1 MKKLFYT
8 LALSC
13 LPVLTAGAQTLQ
25 QGFENPGHEA
35 RPRVWWH
42 WVDGNITLDGV
53 CKDLQWMQR
62 AGIGGVHNFDA
73 GLMSPQ
79 MVPTRLTYMTPEWC
93 DVFARA
99 VAMTDSMG
107 MEFTIPSAPGWSAT
121 GGPWVENKDGMK
133 KLTWREVQVE
143 GSKAKAKGQKNG
155 VKLQHIQLPPI
166 SHNTSSFQ
174 NFHPVNLQAT
184 LAKLMGIEVPETP
197 AKEYSEQIAVVAVRR
212 GQDDLTMTQM
222 GAKVTSSGGEG
233 ITVEALTDG
242 DLDNPCNLATTTD
255 NSRPW
260 IQYEFDE
267 PQTIR
272 AVSFCNGQTRDEF
285 GSNPAQPIAELLVS
299 NDGTN
304 WRKLCDIPACF
315 VPQTS
320 FDIPATT
327 ARYWRVTM
335 DNPQPDMTYFAYTG
349 VAVPAAPFTKVPEFR
364 LWPVTRVNHSEEK
377 AGFAAPWDLHQ
388 FDTPQAQPT
397 EVANMDQVI
406 DLTDKV
412 DANGILHWAVPEGNW
427 TIYRF
432 GWSLTGK
439 ENHPAMA
446 EATGLEV
453 DKMDPVAMEKYL
465 RTYLDMYKRAS
476 NGMIGQRGIQYLL
489 NDSYEA
495 QQNTWTPAMMTE
507 FERRRGYSLLPWM
520 PALTGQIINSSAETE
535 QFLSDWRMT
544 LGELITECYD
554 LTGRLVKEQ
563 YGMKGRYSE
572 SHEGGRLYIVDGMD
586 VKRNAD
592 IPMSALWCNYSK
604 PEDYLTEPMV
614 ADIRESASVAH
625 LYGQNLV
632 AAESMTV
639 NGPESGEAYSF
650 YPSRLKRFVDAEF
663 AAGVNRIVVHTSQH
677 QPCDT
682 LRPGTSLMVFGQWFH
697 RHETWA
703 EQARAWTDYL
713 ARTSYMLQQG
723 HYVADVLWYYGED
736 TNVTAFCSQT
746 GGVDI
751 PRGYAYDFCSPHATS
766 LLQPTADGTLQTA
779 SGMNYKLLVIDP
791 SVRQMSLDVLRRL
804 VALAKSGAIL
814 YGAVPAEP
822 MGRQDDVN
830 EWYQLRD
837 ELASLPNMHQASRE
851 QLPRVLSAATL
862 PDVFFERMGYLKLP
876 FVHRQTKDAEIYWV
890 NNPTTMPLTVD
901 VTFRTQG
908 RKPML
913 WRPETGQ
920 TEELSY
926 KFTADG
932 RTTVTLP
939 LVSEDAVFVV
949 FETPTEVADYQLP
962 QKEESVLKTLEGPW
976 SVAFQEGQGAPAS
989 ATFSRLQSLTE
1000 SEDFGI
1006 RYFSGAATY
1015 TKTFD
1020 YRPGKQQ
1027 DQRLLLDLGKVCDLA
1042 EVTLNGHNL
1051 GVSWKLPFRL
1061 DVTDYLRKGANQLEI
1076 KVINPWRNRMIGD
1089 AQPDCPKKITYTT
1102 LSGGLGESSPL
1113 RESGLLGPVRII
1125 SVTNR

>member
-1 MKKLFYT
+1 MKRFFYT

-42 WVDGNITLDGV
+42 WMNGNITLDGV
-53 CKDLQWMQR
+53 RKDLQWMRR

-73 GLMSPQ
+73 GLLTPQ
-79 MVPTRLTYMTPEWC
+79 MVPDRLVYMTPAWC
-93 DVFARA
+93 DVFSQA
-99 VAMTDSMG
+99 VALADSMG

-121 GGPWVENKDGMK
+121 GGPWVEKKDGMK

-143 GSKAKAKGQKNG
+143 GPQVLRKGQKAK
-155 VKLQHIQLPPI
+155 VQHIQLPPV
-166 SHNTSSFQ
+166 SHNTSTFQ
-174 NFHPVNLQAT
+174 NFHPADTQKA
-184 LAKLMGIEVPETP
+184 LAKLLGIEVPDVPPT
-197 AKEYSEQIAVVAVRR
+197 EYSEQIAVLAVRR
-212 GQDDLTMTQM
+212 GQDDLTLTQL

-260 IQYEFDE
+260 IQYEFDA
-267 PQTIR
+267 PVTMR
-272 AVSFCNGQTRDEF
+272 AVSLCNGQTRDEF
-285 GSNPAQPIAELLVS
+285 GSNPAQPIAQLLVS
-299 NDGTN
+299 NDATN
-304 WRKLCDIPACF
+304 WRVLCDVPACF

-320 FDIPATT
+320 FDIPETT

-349 VAVPAAPFTKVPEFR
+349 VAVPAAPFTQVPEFR

-377 AGFAAPWDLHQ
+377 AGFAAPWDLHK
-388 FDTPQAQPT
+388 FETPAALPS
-397 EVANMDQVI
+397 EVARIEQIV

-412 DANGILHWAVPEGNW
+412 DAEGRLHWAVPEGNW

-439 ENHPAMA
+439 QNNPASP

-465 RTYLDMYKRAS
+465 RTYLNMYQRAS
-476 NGMIGQRGIQYLL
+476 NGKMGQRGIQYFLH
-489 NDSYEA
+489 DSYEA
-495 QQNTWTPAMMTE
+495 QQNTWTPAMLSE
-507 FERRRGYSLLPWM
+507 FERRRGYSMLPWM

-554 LTGRLVKEQ
+554 LAGRLVKEQ
-563 YGMKGRYSE
+563 YGMKGRYTE
-572 SHEGGRLYIVDGMD
+572 SHESGRIYVVDGMD

-604 PEDYLTEPMV
+604 PEDYLPETAV

-632 AAESMTV
+632 AAESMTI
-639 NGPESGEAYSF
+639 NGSESGEAYSF
-650 YPSRLKRFVDAEF
+650 YPARLKRFVDAEF

-682 LRPGTSLMVFGQWFH
+682 LRPGASLMVFGQWFH

-703 EQARAWTDYL
+703 EQAKAWTDYL

-723 HYVADVLWYYGED
+723 RFVADVLWYYGED
-736 TNVTAFCSQT
+736 TNVTAFCSQN

-766 LLQPTADGTLQTA
+766 LLKTAADGTLQTE
-779 SGMNYKLLVIDP
+779 SGMKYKVLVIDP
-791 SVRQMSLDVLRRL
+791 TVRQMSLEVLRRL
-804 VALAKSGAIL
+804 VALAKSGATLFGGI
-814 YGAVPAEP
+814 PAEP
-822 MGRQDDVN
+822 LGRQDDSE

-837 ELASLPNMHQASRE
+837 ELASLPNMHQAPRE
-851 QLPRVLSAATL
+851 QLLQVLSAASQ

-876 FVHRQTKDAEIYWV
+876 YVHRQTSEAEIYWV
-890 NNPTTMPLTVD
+890 SNPTTMPLTVEA
-901 VTFRTQG
+901 TFRTQG

-913 WRPETGQ
+913 WHPETGQ
-920 TEELSY
+920 SEELSY
-926 KFTADG
+926 RFTNDG

-939 LVSEDAVFVV
+939 MVSEDAVFVV
-949 FETPTEVADYQLP
+949 FEQATEVADYQLP
-962 QKEESVLKTLEGPW
+962 LVEENVLTVLEGPW
-976 SVAFQEGQGAPAS
+976 NVTFQEGQGAPAS
-989 ATFSRLQSLTE
+989 TTLDELKSLTKNK
-1000 SEDFGI
+1000 DFGI
-1006 RYFSGAATY
+1006 RYFSGISTY
-1015 TKTFD
+1015 TKTFN
-1020 YRPGKQQ
+1020 YRPDKQ

-1042 EVTLNGHNL
+1042 EVTLNGQNL
-1051 GVSWKLPFRL
+1051 GVIWKLPFRL
-1061 DVTDYLRKGANQLEI
+1061 DVTDYLRKGENLLEV

-1089 AQPDCPKKITYTT
+1089 AQPDCPEKITYTT
-1102 LSGGLGESSPL
+1102 LSGGLGETSPL
-1113 RESGLLGPVRII
+1113 RESGLIGPVRII
-1125 SVTNR
+1125 SKKYKF

>member
-1 MKKLFYT
+1 MKKSFYI
-8 LALSC
+8 LALFC
-13 LPVLTAGAQTLQ
+13 LSVWTVGAQTLQ
-25 QGFENPGHEA
+25 QGFENPGNES

-42 WVDGNITLDGV
+42 WMDGNITLDGV
-53 CKDLQWMQR
+53 RKDLQWMQR

-73 GLMSPQ
+73 GLLTPQ
-79 MVPTRLTYMTPEWC
+79 MIPNRLAYMTPAWC
-93 DVFARA
+93 DVFEKA
-99 VAMTDSMG
+99 VNMADSMG

-143 GSKAKAKGQKNG
+143 GILTGQRKAQTA
-155 VKLQHIQLPPI
+155 KLQHIQLPPV

-174 NFHPVNLQAT
+174 NFHPVDLQKS
-184 LAKLMGIEVPETP
+184 LAKLMGIEVPDVP
-197 AKEYSEQIAVVAVRR
+197 AKEFSEQIAVLAVRR
-212 GQDDLTMTQM
+212 GQDDLTMTQL

-242 DLDNPCNLATTTD
+242 DLDNACNLATTPD

-267 PQTIR
+267 PKTMR
-272 AVSFCNGQTRDEF
+272 AVSFCNGLTRDEF
-285 GSNPAQPIAELLVS
+285 GGNPAQSIAQLLVS
-299 NDGTN
+299 NDGSN
-304 WRKLCDIPACF
+304 WRVLCDIPACF

-320 FDIPATT
+320 FNIPVTT

-388 FDTPQAQPT
+388 FETPSALPT
-397 EVANMDQVI
+397 EVATIEQVI

-412 DANGILHWAVPEGNW
+412 DADGVLHWAVPEGNW

-439 ENHPAMA
+439 ENHPASA

-453 DKMDPVAMEKYL
+453 DKMDPIAMEKYL

-476 NGMIGQRGIQYLL
+476 NGKMGQHGIQYILH
-489 NDSYEA
+489 DSYEA
-495 QQNTWTPAMMTE
+495 QQNTWTPAMFTE

-520 PALTGQIINSSAETE
+520 PALTGQIINSTAETE

-572 SHEGGRLYIVDGMD
+572 SHENGRLYIVDGMD

-604 PEDYLTEPMV
+604 PEDYVPETAV

-650 YPSRLKRFVDAEF
+650 YPARLKRFVDAEF

-677 QPCDT
+677 QPSDT
-682 LRPGTSLMVFGQWFH
+682 LRPGASLMVFGQWFH

-723 HYVADVLWYYGED
+723 HFVADVLWYYGED
-736 TNVTAFCSQT
+736 TNVTAFCTQN
-746 GGVDI
+746 GGVNI

-766 LLQPTADGTLQTA
+766 LLKTAADGTLQTE
-779 SGMNYKLLVIDP
+779 SGMKYKLLVIDP

-804 VALAKSGAIL
+804 VALGKAGAML
-814 YGAVPAEP
+814 YGSIPAEP
-822 MGRQDDVN
+822 LGRKDDVA

-837 ELASLPNMHQASRE
+837 ELASLPTMHQAAHE
-851 QLPRVLSAATL
+851 QLLNVLTAASQ
-862 PDVFFERMGYLKLP
+862 PDVFFDRMGYLKLP
-876 FVHRQTKDAEIYWV
+876 FVHRQTSEAEIYWV
-890 NNPTTMPLTVD
+890 SNPTTMPLTVEA
-901 VTFRTQG
+901 TFRTQG

-913 WRPETGQ
+913 WRPETGKI
-920 TEELSY
+920 EELSY
-926 KFTADG
+926 RFTNDG
-932 RTTVTLP
+932 RTTVSLP

-949 FETPTEVADYQLP
+949 FEQVTDVAQYQLP
-962 QKEESVLKTLEGPW
+962 LVEENVQTVLEGSW
-976 SVAFQEGQGAPAS
+976 KVTFQEGQGAPAS
-989 ATFSRLQSLTE
+989 TTLEELKSLTE

-1015 TKTFD
+1015 SKTFN
-1020 YRPGKQQ
+1020 YRPSKQ
-1027 DQRLLLDLGKVCDLA
+1027 DQRMLLDLGKVCDLA
-1042 EVTLNGHNL
+1042 EVTMNGQNL
-1051 GVSWKLPFRL
+1051 GVIWKLPFRL
-1061 DVTDYLRKGANQLEI
+1061 DITDYLRKGENLLEI

-1089 AQPDCPKKITYTT
+1089 EQPDCPEKITYTT
-1102 LSGGLGESSPL
+1102 LSGGLGASSPL
-1113 RESGLLGPVRII
+1113 HEAGLMGPVRII
-1125 SVTNR
+1125 SKNSK